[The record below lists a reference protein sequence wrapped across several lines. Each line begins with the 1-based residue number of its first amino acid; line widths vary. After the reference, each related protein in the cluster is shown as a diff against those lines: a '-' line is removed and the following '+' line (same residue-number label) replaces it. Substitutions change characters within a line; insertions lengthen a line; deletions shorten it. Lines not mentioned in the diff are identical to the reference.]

1 MQEIMQDN
9 KLIIP
14 VELIGKFYRENREE
28 AVRFLN
34 TAADFLHRTP
44 EVFGEQSAPYVDF
57 LYSLWITNVIDEI
70 AAGRLFISE
79 ETLNRLAKSLITGYN
94 VRFVDINCYGSG
106 VLDLEVEH
114 TRIGKFLLSGRIL
127 SWRHNSSESQAVISV
142 DSIRSSGADHGIG
155 KLFANVTMS
164 VISGFLSSFL
174 NRVIRG
180 VKLSYSSNILTV
192 DFSGLISSSAFGRKQ
207 IGGHPLSGY
216 FTIDGAKVVE
226 KGIELSV
233 GLNRGLVPFLRN
245 TGSPEEAVFSGA
257 NQ

>member
-9 KLIIP
+9 KFAIP
-14 VELIGKFYRENREE
+14 VELIGKFYQENREE
-28 AVRFLN
+28 SVRFLN
-34 TAADFLHRTP
+34 TAADFLHRNP
-44 EVFGEQSAPYVDF
+44 EAFGEQSAPYVDF
-57 LYSLWITNVIDEI
+57 LYSLWMTNVIDEI

-79 ETLNRLAKSLITGYN
+79 ETLNRMASSLITGYN
-94 VRFVDINCYGSG
+94 VKFVDINCYGCG

-114 TRIGKFLLSGRIL
+114 AMIGKFLLSGRIL

-142 DSIRSSGADHGIG
+142 DSIRSSGADRGIG

-180 VKLSYSSNILTV
+180 VKLSYSSNVLTL
-192 DFSGLISSSAFGRKQ
+192 DFSGLIRSSAFGRKQ
-207 IGGHPLSGY
+207 IGGHPLSDY
-216 FTIDGAKVVE
+216 FTVEGAKVVE

-233 GLNRGLVPFLRN
+233 GLNRAIVPFLR
-245 TGSPEEAVFSGA
+245 SESAPEDADFSDS
-257 NQ
+257 NH